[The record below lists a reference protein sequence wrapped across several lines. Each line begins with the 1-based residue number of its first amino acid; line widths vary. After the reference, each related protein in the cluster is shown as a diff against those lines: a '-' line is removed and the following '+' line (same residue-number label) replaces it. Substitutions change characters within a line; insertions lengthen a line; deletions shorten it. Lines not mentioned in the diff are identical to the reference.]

1 MKFIPVAGFLIAL
14 IAQYAWSGQIEI
26 WEDDQGVTHIEYHK
40 SNMQKTGLSAPQK
53 YKKSNR
59 QYKNFNQKL
68 KERKLEIKRKAEAKI
83 QKIRRKTEVYLK
95 KQKVLGKRN
104 INQTTG
110 TIIGNC
116 TKKWGNNHRMVE
128 YCLNK

>member
-59 QYKNFNQKL
+59 QYKNFNQKS
-68 KERKLEIKRKAEAKI
+68 ATA
-83 QKIRRKTEVYLK
+83 QKNGV
-95 KQKVLGKRN
+95 
-104 INQTTG
+104 
-110 TIIGNC
+110 TIIE
-116 TKKWGNNHRMVE
+116 W
-128 YCLNK
+128 LNIA